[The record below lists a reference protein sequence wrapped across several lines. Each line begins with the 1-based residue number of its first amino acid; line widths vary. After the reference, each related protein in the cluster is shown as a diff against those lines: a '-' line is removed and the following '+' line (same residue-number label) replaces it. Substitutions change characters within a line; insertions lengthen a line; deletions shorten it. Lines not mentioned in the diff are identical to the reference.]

1 MNDNEQSDNI
11 VKENQNNVEGS
22 EVEQKDEANNDQ
34 LSSTETPETNLKSE
48 SSTPQTKN
56 TDFEPK
62 IIGFL
67 CNWCSYAGADLCG
80 VSRYQYPTNIRIIR
94 VMCSTRLDPTI
105 IMEMLIQGADGV
117 LVGGCHPGDCHYIKG
132 NFYTERKIN
141 LTKKLLK
148 EAGIDTNRLRLEWIS
163 ASEGERFSN
172 VIKEFTNKVK
182 ELGPSPIAGDNPD
195 IDRLEAIFAAR
206 NAAKDFRLR
215 ALVGRELGLTEE
227 GNVYHE
233 KISQEKLDEL
243 YESILKDEFLR
254 HRILQL
260 TKNRPLSVKDLAK
273 YVNFTPET
281 ILKQIVTLKD
291 RGLIIVDRID
301 GTSPLYVSGQGEPGE
316 IEVSV

>member
-1 MNDNEQSDNI
+1 MW
-11 VKENQNNVEGS
+11 
-22 EVEQKDEANNDQ
+22 EVRKW
-34 LSSTETPETNLKSE
+34 SSTETPETNLKSE

-172 VIKEFTNKVK
+172 IIKEFTNNIK
-182 ELGPSPIAGDNPD
+182 ELGPSPIAGENPD
-195 IDRLEAIFAAR
+195 IERLEAIFAAR

-215 ALVGRELGLTEE
+215 ALVGREINLTTE
-227 GNVYHE
+227 GNVYEE
-233 KISQEKLDEL
+233 KLSQERLDEL

-291 RGLIIVDRID
+291 RGLILVDRID
-301 GTSPLYVSGQGEPGE
+301 GTSPLYVSGQEEIGEPEGGL
-316 IEVSV
+316 